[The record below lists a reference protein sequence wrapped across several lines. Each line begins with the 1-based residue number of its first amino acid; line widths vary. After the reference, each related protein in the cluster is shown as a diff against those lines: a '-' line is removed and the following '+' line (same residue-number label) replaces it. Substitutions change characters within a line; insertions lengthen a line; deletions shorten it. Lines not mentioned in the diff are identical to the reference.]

1 MDLTSTPQRASAA
14 TPHAYVMGIAMMMEH
29 GHAMTMRASPASTH
43 QLHLADG
50 SIHGSRGLECSASLH
65 VQRLRGIVMSS
76 TAPAITAIVYTL
88 AKRSRSCSRELRALC
103 VACTSSAS
111 RAAVHS
117 AAAFD

>member
-65 VQRLRGIVMSS
+65 VQRLRG
-76 TAPAITAIVYTL
+76 
-88 AKRSRSCSRELRALC
+88 
-103 VACTSSAS
+103 
-111 RAAVHS
+111 AV
-117 AAAFD
+117 FKLPVRDMGRMGCDVWCP